1 MIHNFPNMDMQGIDI
16 KTLFLKGTTNACR
29 RTTQQ
34 TQGMLFVMYEQ
45 VTYTVHKA
53 DD

>member
-1 MIHNFPNMDMQGIDI
+1 MIHNFPNMDMQAINI
-16 KTLFLKGTTNACR
+16 KTLFLTGIAYACR
-29 RTTQQ
+29 RKTQC

-45 VTYTVHKA
+45 VTYNVDKA